1 MSICVMADIAGLSLT
16 ASDEVFLLQPEIA
29 GIILFSR
36 NYDNPL
42 QLKTLCCQIKT
53 LRPDLLL
60 SLIHI

>member
-42 QLKTLCCQIKT
+42 QLKTL
-53 LRPDLLL
+53 